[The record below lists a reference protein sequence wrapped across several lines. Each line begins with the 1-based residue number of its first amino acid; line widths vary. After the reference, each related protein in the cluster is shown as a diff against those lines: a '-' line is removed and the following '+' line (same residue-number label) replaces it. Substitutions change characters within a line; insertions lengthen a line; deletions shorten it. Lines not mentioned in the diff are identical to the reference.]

1 MLESKKIWVD
11 GEFVDYDKAKI
22 HVLTHGLHYGTGVF
36 EGIRSYTT
44 NNGPAIFRLD
54 DHIKRL
60 FNSGKAYFMHF
71 EYNKDEIRKSIIDTV
86 NVNNLD
92 ECYIRVLAFYGYG
105 RLGVNPLPNKVSI
118 VIAVLKWNEHIK
130 KENREEGIS
139 TMVSSWMKVDVRSMP
154 SHAKGVANYA
164 NSALARMEA
173 LKSGVDEAIMM
184 NSNGFVVEASAEN
197 IFLVKDDIVYSPPL
211 STGALEGITRD
222 TVIEITKQNKIP
234 FKDDNISRDELYYFD
249 EAFLTG
255 TASEIVPI
263 GKIDHRNIGDGNI
276 GPITK
281 KIQNA
286 YGQIVRGKN
295 KNNKSWLTFIK

>member
-11 GEFVDYDKAKI
+11 GQLVDYNEAKI

-44 NNGPAIFRLD
+44 NKGPALFRLD

-60 FNSGKAYFMHF
+60 FNSAKAYFMDLA
-71 EYNKDEIRKSIIDTV
+71 YNKDEIIQSSINTV
-86 NVNNLD
+86 KANNLD
-92 ECYIRVLAFYGYG
+92 ECYIRIIAFYGYG
-105 RLGVNPLPNKVSI
+105 KLGVNPLPNKVSI
-118 VIAVLKWNEHIK
+118 AIAVLHWSEHIK
-130 KENREEGIS
+130 KENREEGIN
-139 TMVSSWMKVDVRSMP
+139 TMVSSWMKMDIRSMP
-154 SHAKGVANYA
+154 THAKGVANYA

-173 LKSGVDEAIMM
+173 LKYGVDEAIMI

-197 IFLVKDDIVYSPPL
+197 IFFVKNGVIYTPPI
-211 STGALEGITRD
+211 SSGALEGITRD

-234 FKDDNISRDELYYFD
+234 LNIENISRDELYYFE

-263 GKIDHRNIGDGNI
+263 GKIDHRIIGDGKI
-276 GPITK
+276 GPVTQ
-281 KIQNA
+281 KIQNC
-286 YGQIVRGKN
+286 YGQIVRGEIE
-295 KNNKSWLTFIK
+295 NNRSWLTFIK

>member
-11 GEFVDYDKAKI
+11 GQLVDYNEAKI

-44 NNGPAIFRLD
+44 NNGPALFRLD

-60 FNSGKAYFMHF
+60 FNSAKAYFMDLA
-71 EYNKDEIRKSIIDTV
+71 YNKDEIIQSSINTIKA
-86 NVNNLD
+86 NNLD
-92 ECYIRVLAFYGYG
+92 ECYIRIIAFYGYG
-105 RLGVNPLPNKVSI
+105 KLGVNPLPNKVSI
-118 VIAVLKWNEHIK
+118 AIAVLHWSEHIK
-130 KENREEGIS
+130 KENREEGIN
-139 TMVSSWMKVDVRSMP
+139 TMVSSWMKMDIRSMP
-154 SHAKGVANYA
+154 THAKGVANYA

-173 LKSGVDEAIMM
+173 LKSGVDEAIMI

-197 IFLVKDDIVYSPPL
+197 IFFVKNGVIYTPPI
-211 STGALEGITRD
+211 SSGALEGITRD

-234 FKDDNISRDELYYFD
+234 LNIENISRDELYYFE

-263 GKIDHRNIGDGNI
+263 GKIDHRVIGDGKI
-276 GPITK
+276 GPVTQ
-281 KIQNA
+281 KIQNC
-286 YGQIVRGKN
+286 YGQIVRGEIE
-295 KNNKSWLTFIK
+295 NNHSWLTFIK

>member
-11 GEFVDYDKAKI
+11 GQLVDYNEAKI

-60 FNSGKAYFMHF
+60 FNSAKAYFMDLA
-71 EYNKDEIRKSIIDTV
+71 YNKDEIIQSSIDTIKA
-86 NVNNLD
+86 NNLD
-92 ECYIRVLAFYGYG
+92 ECYIRIIAFYGYG
-105 RLGVNPLPNKVSI
+105 KLGVNPLPNKVSI
-118 VIAVLKWNEHIK
+118 AIAVLHWSEHIK
-130 KENREEGIS
+130 KEHRDEGIN
-139 TMVSSWMKVDVRSMP
+139 TMVSSWMKMDVRSMP
-154 SHAKGVANYA
+154 THAKGVANYA

-173 LKSGVDEAIMM
+173 LKYGADEAIMI

-197 IFLVKDDIVYSPPL
+197 IFFVKNGVIYTPPI
-211 STGALEGITRD
+211 SSGALEGITRD

-234 FKDDNISRDELYYFD
+234 LNIENISRDELYYFE

-263 GKIDHRNIGDGNI
+263 GKIDHRVIGDGKI
-276 GPITK
+276 GPVTR
-281 KIQNA
+281 KIQNC
-286 YGQIVRGKN
+286 YGQIVRGEIE
-295 KNNKSWLTFIK
+295 NNLSWLTFIK